1 MLTKVFPILVIL
13 LGSVLLSAGFNLFLV
28 PHGLL
33 SGGLSGV
40 AIVIGYLTNG
50 NIGILYFL
58 LNLPLIVWG
67 WFVIGKRFIVLS
79 ILSVLA
85 TSWFLQLVPQ
95 QQPIVADPLIASV
108 FGGVL
113 IGIGTGISL
122 RSGGSTGGF
131 DIVGSIVTRK
141 RDFPLGSLLFALNG
155 LVVLSLGYIES
166 WDLALSSMLSIF
178 VAGKVVDSIHVR
190 HIKITAFIITNRSKE
205 IAARLLKVPRGVT
218 IVKTQGAFTNKE
230 KDMLMTVTTRYE
242 LAELK
247 KNIREIDPKAFV
259 NIVETVEVIGEFRKN

>member
-155 LVVLSLGYIES
+155 LVVLSLG
-166 WDLALSSMLSIF
+166 
-178 VAGKVVDSIHVR
+178 
-190 HIKITAFIITNRSKE
+190 
-205 IAARLLKVPRGVT
+205 
-218 IVKTQGAFTNKE
+218 
-230 KDMLMTVTTRYE
+230 
-242 LAELK
+242 
-247 KNIREIDPKAFV
+247 
-259 NIVETVEVIGEFRKN
+259 